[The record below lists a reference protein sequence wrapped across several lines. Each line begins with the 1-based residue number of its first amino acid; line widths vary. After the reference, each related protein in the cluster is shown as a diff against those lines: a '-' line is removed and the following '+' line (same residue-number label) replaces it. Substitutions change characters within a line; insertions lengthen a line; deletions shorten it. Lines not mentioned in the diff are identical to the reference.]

1 MRKMTITPEIARE
14 MLKKN
19 TNNRPLSKRTLSRY
33 VQLMKNGEWGI
44 TTDAIGFDVNGR
56 LINGQHRLNAVVESG
71 TEQEFY
77 VVEDMPGDSFCHID
91 EGRNRT
97 ASDILFIA
105 RGVKRCAALAAIV
118 RSHMALENKHYERSS
133 DSFRPSNE
141 AILVEYDKHSEI
153 YNDICLLADKYYC
166 KLNILT
172 RAEIGSIFAFVV
184 ISKNHEFSLAEA
196 FFDELFYGSRNDRNI
211 GLLRDRLIKDKIK
224 NYSIKYTSKISLIA
238 KTWNTF
244 LTGKRYITL
253 KHQKNEGLIE
263 FR

>member
-1 MRKMTITPEIARE
+1 M
-14 MLKKN
+14 
-19 TNNRPLSKRTLSRY
+19 
-33 VQLMKNGEWGI
+33 
-44 TTDAIGFDVNGR
+44 
-56 LINGQHRLNAVVESG
+56 
-71 TEQEFY
+71 
-77 VVEDMPGDSFCHID
+77 VEDMPGDSFCHID

-105 RGVKRCAALAAIV
+105 RGAKQSAALAAII